1 MQESNTALDDNTPTK
16 TVANRTSLK
25 VFILLWLILFVLYL
39 PVAKAGWVNDTVDW
53 LKRIRE
59 EKFWSYINIIQ
70 TLVPSL
76 YQFTQFTTYIF
87 YKIFGAH
94 PWPWHLLFITLH
106 AANGTLIYVISSKL
120 FKESEVK
127 NAAAISMGAVVLFC
141 ICPHISE
148 VIVWKACYHYLQG
161 MLLMLAILYW
171 IQKFYSEQR
180 IKYAVFSGTAFFL
193 STFSLELFYLTPLF
207 ALTLTIFY
215 RKVLNYD
222 KAIFKKVMLY
232 FIVPIFLF
240 FALHFYLLRTITG
253 FYVAHLGPDFFQPA
267 INYLRKAPIYLFHV
281 LFLGRF
287 FSEKT
292 RQVVYDFFVTT
303 GGLVMF
309 YGFLVCL
316 WTYIIIFFKKITT
329 PYKVAAL
336 IFSWLMMC
344 FAILSPVWI
353 EPIQY
358 VRDDRYAY
366 YLLPLMYLLAVF
378 FLANLKNP
386 VVAKTL
392 FVIYAI
398 INIVCTIK
406 VNLFWRHSS
415 QIVYKLTHSFPE
427 TDNKIV
433 LMLNVP
439 ANMNGVLM
447 IGSLPNSAF
456 KTIYNVNNDRKINS
470 PVYDVASYN
479 MITPEDGVHVTV
491 FNDSII
497 HVTLNQWGTWWW
509 YGRVGASNYENKD
522 YKFNLVDPGHWY
534 ELILKHPADQ
544 YMLFYQVGDQ
554 WKIVDKNKL
563 NIDQG

>member
-1 MQESNTALDDNTPTK
+1 
-16 TVANRTSLK
+16 
-25 VFILLWLILFVLYL
+25 
-39 PVAKAGWVNDTVDW
+39 
-53 LKRIRE
+53 
-59 EKFWSYINIIQ
+59 
-70 TLVPSL
+70 
-76 YQFTQFTTYIF
+76 
-87 YKIFGAH
+87 
-94 PWPWHLLFITLH
+94 
-106 AANGTLIYVISSKL
+106 
-120 FKESEVK
+120 
-127 NAAAISMGAVVLFC
+127 
-141 ICPHISE
+141 
-148 VIVWKACYHYLQG
+148 
-161 MLLMLAILYW
+161 
-171 IQKFYSEQR
+171 
-180 IKYAVFSGTAFFL
+180 
-193 STFSLELFYLTPLF
+193 
-207 ALTLTIFY
+207 
-215 RKVLNYD
+215 
-222 KAIFKKVMLY
+222 
-232 FIVPIFLF
+232 
-240 FALHFYLLRTITG
+240 
-253 FYVAHLGPDFFQPA
+253 
-267 INYLRKAPIYLFHV
+267 
-281 LFLGRF
+281 
-287 FSEKT
+287 
-292 RQVVYDFFVTT
+292 
-303 GGLVMF
+303 
-309 YGFLVCL
+309 
-316 WTYIIIFFKKITT
+316 
-329 PYKVAAL
+329 
-336 IFSWLMMC
+336 MMC